1 MNILDQDRD
10 DEQQGAK
17 PPAEE
22 EDLRPDAP
30 EAEDDESEEEAV
42 EWDGSEAELVL
53 DDDAADYEE
62 PQTGV
67 KLSYTLREEEVF
79 HALGK
84 SGFSKTLGRRAVIE
98 GVLLALLAVWFFVQY
113 ARSLEGANL
122 FFGCVAVLALAAV
135 ALVPYLGRK
144 KRARE
149 ICKNDRI
156 AHVEMEIY
164 PDGIQIGQGEGEW
177 EIPFDGSCRRVKH
190 RGLMLLFPAGTKH
203 MVILPIR
210 CIEPGILPEIQ
221 AMILAGT
228 VSHEEE

>member
-1 MNILDQDRD
+1 MNDWRQD
-10 DEQQGAK
+10 DEQQEPQ
-17 PPAEE
+17 PPAEG

-30 EAEDDESEEEAV
+30 EAEENEEEAV

-79 HALGK
+79 HALGR

-98 GVLLALLAVWFFVQY
+98 GAVLALLAVWFFVQY
-113 ARSLEGANL
+113 ALAREGAYL
-122 FFGCVAVLALAAV
+122 FFGAVALLALAAV
-135 ALVPYLGRK
+135 ALVPFLGRK

-149 ICKNDRI
+149 ICKNERI

-177 EIPFDGSCRRVKH
+177 EIPFDGSCRRLKH
-190 RGLMLLFPAGTKH
+190 RGLLLFFPAGVRH
-203 MVILPIR
+203 MVILPLR
-210 CIEPGILPEIQ
+210 CIEPGVLPEIQ

-228 VSHEEE
+228 TAQEED